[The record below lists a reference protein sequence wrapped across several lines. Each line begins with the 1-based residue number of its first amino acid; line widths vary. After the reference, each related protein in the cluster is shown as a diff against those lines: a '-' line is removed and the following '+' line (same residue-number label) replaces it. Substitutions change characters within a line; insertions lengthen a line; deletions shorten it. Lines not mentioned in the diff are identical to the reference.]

1 MKRFLLAYV
10 LITALLI
17 MLTTGCTTMGSLV
30 SKDPRCQPRQHC
42 PYTDAPTAVRT
53 EAIR

>member
-1 MKRFLLAYV
+1 
-10 LITALLI
+10 
-17 MLTTGCTTMGSLV
+17 MLTTACSTMGSMY

-42 PYTDAPTAVRT
+42 PYTDAPTAIRT